1 MESTFCFETYCKPNS
16 GERFVASDNHMN
28 IEHNTTHARVIEK
41 YDERFRWS
49 GNWTTIFQF
58 LRFNENLML
67 FHTLEWSKCL
77 ISQASLVSIPN
88 YLPSLRRDNNVITDF
103 TGR

>member
-16 GERFVASDNHMN
+16 VERFVDSDNHMN

-49 GNWTTIFQF
+49 GN
-58 LRFNENLML
+58 
-67 FHTLEWSKCL
+67 
-77 ISQASLVSIPN
+77 
-88 YLPSLRRDNNVITDF
+88 
-103 TGR
+103 

>member
-1 MESTFCFETYCKPNS
+1 MKSTFCFETYCKPNS

-49 GNWTTIFQF
+49 GN
-58 LRFNENLML
+58 
-67 FHTLEWSKCL
+67 
-77 ISQASLVSIPN
+77 
-88 YLPSLRRDNNVITDF
+88 
-103 TGR
+103 

>member
-16 GERFVASDNHMN
+16 GERFVDSDN

-49 GNWTTIFQF
+49 GN
-58 LRFNENLML
+58 
-67 FHTLEWSKCL
+67 
-77 ISQASLVSIPN
+77 
-88 YLPSLRRDNNVITDF
+88 
-103 TGR
+103 